1 MRVAAADKEV
11 LDEGVVYNAF
21 SGSEQ
26 LAGYQKKRDFTYSN
40 CNLCG
45 RRDTLQYSAGKRN
58 SGRVDT
64 GGNRRDASGSGIYDT
79 GGNRCGRLLDPA
91 GTWSFTGYGNLCS
104 DAVYWIFSGSILVRD
119 LACDPKAEQENG
131 DTAGTFFVGWIYRG
145 TFYMRDFREI
155 KKGSFTIEAACVMSL
170 VLLVLMGVLY
180 LSFFV
185 HNRAWLTAA
194 ACEAALTGSLEG
206 VRKDGQPQEAATVR
220 SRELGNV
227 GFFGAENLSGQVKNG
242 KEIKVTYTADTI
254 SGFGGFR
261 WKLTADGSSKV
272 IRPVEWIRKI
282 RVASEVIE
290 EIGG

>member
-1 MRVAAADKEV
+1 M
-11 LDEGVVYNAF
+11 
-21 SGSEQ
+21 
-26 LAGYQKKRDFTYSN
+26 T
-40 CNLCG
+40 
-45 RRDTLQYSAGKRN
+45 
-58 SGRVDT
+58 
-64 GGNRRDASGSGIYDT
+64 
-79 GGNRCGRLLDPA
+79 
-91 GTWSFTGYGNLCS
+91 
-104 DAVYWIFSGSILVRD
+104 D
-119 LACDPKAEQENG
+119 LRQ
-131 DTAGTFFVGWIYRG
+131 
-145 TFYMRDFREI
+145 I

-194 ACEAALTGSLEG
+194 ACESALTGSMEG
-206 VRKDGQPQEAATVR
+206 IRKDGQSQEVAAVR

-227 GFFGAENLSGQVKNG
+227 GFFGAENLTGQVKNG

-261 WKLTADGSSKV
+261 WKLTAEGSSRV

-282 RVASEVIE
+282 RAASEVIE